1 MLDGRIVEIWR
12 LEYWNYDWGLLFRIL
27 IYIGW
32 IIVLWFNP
40 TFGLITKGDQ

>member
-32 IIVLWFNP
+32 IFERRFNP
-40 TFGLITKGDQ
+40 TVGLTTKGDQ